1 MTLNEFLNERP
12 GSSVLTSDG
21 DLHRRRRAVV
31 MNPMLPRALAEV
43 RTRIDALAEALV
55 TELLAR
61 DSFDDTQ
68 TTGVSNSLT
77 RSV

>member
-1 MTLNEFLNERP
+1 
-12 GSSVLTSDG
+12 
-21 DLHRRRRAVV
+21 